1 MGKGNQERMGGRRLG
16 MWEAV
21 GFGLLGLGVAG
32 WIVWG
37 LRVAPV
43 AAEGLPRL
51 VVTPPV
57 VDFGTIRKT
66 GGKVEAAFTVRNDG
80 RAPLRIQRIVP
91 T

>member
-1 MGKGNQERMGGRRLG
+1 L
-16 MWEAV
+16 A
-21 GFGLLGLGVAG
+21 
-32 WIVWG
+32 WILTTG
-37 LRVAPV
+37 PA

-51 VVTPPV
+51 VVSPPA

-66 GGKVEAAFTVRNDG
+66 GGKVEATFTLRNDG